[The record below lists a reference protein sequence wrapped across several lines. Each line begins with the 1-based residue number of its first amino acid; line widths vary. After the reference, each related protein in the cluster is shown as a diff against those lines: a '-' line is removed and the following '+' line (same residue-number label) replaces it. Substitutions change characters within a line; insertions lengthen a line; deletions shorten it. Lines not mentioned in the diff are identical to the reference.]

1 MKISY
6 KKIKTIRKKPEIVD
20 HYYGL
25 SINDFF
31 DDEDIEEIEQTRVY
45 GILKRAMEKRGLNE

>member
-1 MKISY
+1 MKISF

-25 SINDFF
+25 SIQDFL
-31 DDEDIEEIEQTRVY
+31 DDQEIEEIEQNRVY
-45 GILKRAMEKRGLNE
+45 WILKRAMEKRGLNE

>member
-6 KKIKTIRKKPEIVD
+6 KKIKTIRKRPHIVD

-25 SINDFF
+25 TINDFL
-31 DDEDIEEIEQTRVY
+31 DDKDIAEIEQSRIY
-45 GILKRAMEKRGLNE
+45 WKLKRAQVERFLDE